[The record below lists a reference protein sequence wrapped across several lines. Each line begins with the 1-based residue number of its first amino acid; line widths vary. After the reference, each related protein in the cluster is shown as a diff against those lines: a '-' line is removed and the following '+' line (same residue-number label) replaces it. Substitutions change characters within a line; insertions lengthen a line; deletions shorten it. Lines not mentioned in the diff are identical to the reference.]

1 MKQRIISAIVALI
14 IVVPLLILGGKYF
27 ALGCAL
33 LSVQAMREFLML
45 KENTNKIPILV
56 QLLVIICTVFL
67 VLSEFDGYSIA
78 FGLSY
83 KGIALACLA
92 LFLPTIFYKQDAYK
106 TSEAFYLLGCTVLT
120 GLIFNSFILVRNL
133 GLNVFI
139 YLLLITTMTD
149 TFAYVFG
156 SLIGKHKMCPL
167 ISPKKSWEGSI
178 CGSVMGT
185 FVASMF
191 YHTVISPVTTKIV
204 LITLALT
211 VLGQLG
217 DLFFSKIKREN
228 GIKDFSN
235 IMPGHGGILDR
246 LDSLIIVVL
255 AYIVMFSL
263 I

>member
-1 MKQRIISAIVALI
+1 MKQRVISAIIALI
-14 IVVPLLILGGKYF
+14 IVIPALMLGGKIF
-27 ALGCAL
+27 GLGCAL

-45 KENTNKIPILV
+45 KENTNKIPILI
-56 QLLVIICTVFL
+56 QLLVIACTVLL

-83 KGIALACLA
+83 KGIALASLG
-92 LFLPTIFYKQDAYK
+92 LFLPTIFYKQDTYK
-106 TSEAFYLLGCTVLT
+106 TSEAFYLLGCVVLT

-133 GLNVFI
+133 GLNIFI

-156 SLIGKHKMCPL
+156 SLIGKHKLCPL

-178 CGSVMGT
+178 CGSLMGT
-185 FVASMF
+185 FIASAF
-191 YHTVISPVTTKIV
+191 YHVMINPISLKIIV
-204 LITLALT
+204 ITLVLT
-211 VLGQLG
+211 ILGQLG

-235 IMPGHGGILDR
+235 IMPGHGGVLDR

-255 AYIVMFSL
+255 AYIIMFSL

>member
-1 MKQRIISAIVALI
+1 MKQRVISAIIALI
-14 IVVPLLILGGKYF
+14 IVIPALMLGGKIF

-45 KENTNKIPILV
+45 KENTNKIPILI
-56 QLLVIICTVFL
+56 QLLVIVCTVLL

-83 KGIALACLA
+83 KGIALASLG
-92 LFLPTIFYKQDAYK
+92 LFLPTIFYKQDTYK
-106 TSEAFYLLGCTVLT
+106 TSEAFYLLGCVVLT

-133 GLNVFI
+133 GLNIFI

-156 SLIGKHKMCPL
+156 SLIGKHKLCPL

-178 CGSVMGT
+178 CGSLMGT
-185 FVASMF
+185 FIASAF
-191 YHTVISPVTTKIV
+191 YHVMINPISLKIIV
-204 LITLALT
+204 ITLVLT
-211 VLGQLG
+211 ILGQLG

-235 IMPGHGGILDR
+235 IMPGHGGVLDR

-255 AYIVMFSL
+255 AYIIMFSL